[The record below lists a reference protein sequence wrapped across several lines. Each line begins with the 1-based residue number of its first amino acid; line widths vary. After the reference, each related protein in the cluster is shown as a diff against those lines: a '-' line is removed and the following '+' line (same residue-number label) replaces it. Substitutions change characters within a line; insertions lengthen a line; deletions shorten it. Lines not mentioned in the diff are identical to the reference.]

1 MGHLCTPPEEPL
13 TRRVMT
19 HDLLTE
25 HQARVADR
33 VLDEEAARREHLVV
47 SLSGAHAYGF
57 PSPDSDLDLK
67 CVHITPTSELLRLE
81 PRGPV
86 PAERLEVVDGVE
98 VDYSSNELGP
108 VLQGVLQGNGNYV
121 ERLLGAHTLRGSA
134 ELEAVRPLVRRVLS
148 RRLHR
153 HYRGFAHSQLREWEK
168 TGFRSTKKL
177 LYVLRTA
184 LTGTHA
190 LLTGE
195 VETDLTALMDG
206 YGFGEAGELVAW
218 KRRGERSE
226 LPEALSEHWRGQVG
240 RAFERLDEACARSML
255 PEEPEGASEL
265 EAWLLDVRRS
275 RL

>member
-1 MGHLCTPPEEPL
+1 
-13 TRRVMT
+13 MT
-19 HDLLTE
+19 HPLLTE
-25 HQARVADR
+25 HQTRVANR
-33 VLDEEAARREHLVV
+33 ALDEESARREHLVV

-67 CVHITPTSELLRLE
+67 CVHVVPTASLLALE
-81 PRGPV
+81 PHGTPS
-86 PAERLEVVDGVE
+86 AERLEVVDGVE

-108 VLQGVLQGNGNYV
+108 VLLGVLQGNGNYV

-134 ELEAVRPLVRRVLS
+134 ELEAVRPLVRKVLS

-153 HYRGFAHSQLREWEK
+153 HYRGFAQSQSREWEK

-177 LYVLRTA
+177 LYVLRTS

-195 VETDLTALMDG
+195 VETDLTALMDR

-240 RAFERLDEACARSML
+240 RAFERLDEARERSVL
-255 PEEPEGASEL
+255 PEEPEGAAEL
-265 EAWLLDVRRS
+265 EAWLLSVRRA
-275 RL
+275 RF

>member
-1 MGHLCTPPEEPL
+1 MTDHL
-13 TRRVMT
+13 M
-19 HDLLTE
+19 TE
-25 HQARVADR
+25 HQKRVADR
-33 VLDEEAARREHLVV
+33 VLDEESAHRRHLVV

-67 CVHITPTSELLRLE
+67 CVHIASTSELLGLE
-81 PRGPV
+81 QRSLP
-86 PAERLEVVDGVE
+86 PAERLEVLDGVE

-108 VLQGVLQGNGNYV
+108 VLQGVLQGNGNYL
-121 ERLLGAHTLRGSA
+121 ERLLGAHTLRGSP
-134 ELEAVRPLVRRVLS
+134 ELEAVRPLVREVLS

-153 HYRGFAHSQLREWEK
+153 HYRGFATSQLREWEK

-195 VETDLTALMDG
+195 METDLTALMDR

-226 LPEALSEHWRGQVG
+226 LPESLSEHWRGQVG
-240 RAFERLDEACARSML
+240 RAFERLDEARERSVL
-255 PEEPEGASEL
+255 PEEPASTAAL
-265 EAWLLDVRRS
+265 EAWLLEVRRS
-275 RL
+275 RF